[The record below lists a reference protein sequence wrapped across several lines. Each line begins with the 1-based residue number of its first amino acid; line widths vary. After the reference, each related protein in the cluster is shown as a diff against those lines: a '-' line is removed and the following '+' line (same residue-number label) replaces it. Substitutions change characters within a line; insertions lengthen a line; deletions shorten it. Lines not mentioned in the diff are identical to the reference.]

1 MAAERVL
8 TGHMDADKPI
18 WAVVENVTVKLAGCI
33 VYDINK
39 SWQYICAE
47 ESQRTTVFLVKKR
60 YIDTTSIITKLST
73 VYKRKDCR
81 VYI

>member
-33 VYDINK
+33 VYDITIHNN
-39 SWQYICAE
+39 
-47 ESQRTTVFLVKKR
+47 TLTLH
-60 YIDTTSIITKLST
+60 LL
-73 VYKRKDCR
+73 
-81 VYI
+81 

>member
-33 VYDINK
+33 VYDITK
-39 SWQYICAE
+39 Y
-47 ESQRTTVFLVKKR
+47 RPTVFLVKKR

>member
-8 TGHMDADKPI
+8 TRHMDADKPI

-39 SWQYICAE
+39 SWQ
-47 ESQRTTVFLVKKR
+47 R

-73 VYKRKDCR
+73 VYKHKDCR
-81 VYI
+81 VYTVYNLKEKIVSVL